1 MIALLMSSTRAE
13 IPQIGPHIL
22 NKFVAPV
29 LPLPWSRIS
38 IPLTILPIKRPN
50 GIDPIKYAEDIIR
63 TAANKRSQNSFFPA
77 LKAHPNW
84 TSSEAVGI
92 P

>member
-1 MIALLMSSTRAE
+1 MSSIRAE

-50 GIDPIKYAEDIIR
+50 GIEPIKYAEDIIR
-63 TAANKRSQNSFFPA
+63 AAANKEVGEFIF
-77 LKAHPNW
+77 
-84 TSSEAVGI
+84 SSLESAF
-92 P
+92 

>member
-1 MIALLMSSTRAE
+1 MSSTRAE
-13 IPQIGPHIL
+13 IPQIGPLIL

-50 GIDPIKYAEDIIR
+50 GIEPIKYAEDIIR
-63 TAANKRSQNSFFPA
+63 AAANKEVSEFIF
-77 LKAHPNW
+77 
-84 TSSEAVGI
+84 SSLGSAF
-92 P
+92 